1 MSFLLRLGCLLSLLS
16 LSWPARAERVD
27 FDAGPQASTPSLAVD
42 PARGLV
48 LTWQS
53 RQGRQSSL
61 NFALLSAEGRE
72 LRRGVIA
79 SGSDWFVNWADFP
92 SLSVLDNSDWVTY
105 WLQKSAPDTYA
116 YDLRVLRSS
125 NGGGRWGSALTPH
138 DDGTPTEHGFASM
151 LPLGG
156 SQVQLL
162 WLDGRHSRGAADAHA
177 EGHTDEGPMTL
188 RGATLDWRGRILDPV
203 ELDART
209 CSCCQ
214 TDVARMGDRALLVY
228 RDRSEDEI
236 RDIRLVERGSDG
248 VWSTPMLV
256 HEDLWKIAACPVNGP
271 AIAAN
276 GERALVAWPTQVG
289 TDMAVRYRVRIG
301 DGWLPVQT
309 LEQSPQTLGRVD
321 VAADADGG
329 FALSWVGA
337 GSKDGVA
344 LKLARLDADG
354 KPLQAAR
361 EIAALEPGRNTG
373 NPRMAWYR
381 NAHYLAWTESAGAGS
396 TRVVLERIER

>member
-1 MSFLLRLGCLLSLLS
+1 MLLPPRLGSLLT
-16 LSWPARAERVD
+16 LLLLAQPALAGRID
-27 FDAGPQASTPSLAVD
+27 FDAGTQASTPSLAVD

-53 RQGRQSSL
+53 RQGKQSSL

-92 SLSVLDNSDWVTY
+92 SLVVLDNNDWVTY

-151 LPLGG
+151 LPLGD
-156 SQVQLL
+156 SRVQLL
-162 WLDGRHSRGAADAHA
+162 WLDGRHAREAVDGHAAGHA
-177 EGHTDEGPMTL
+177 EEGPMTL
-188 RGATLDWRGRILDPV
+188 RGATIDWRGRVLDPV

-214 TDVARMGDRALLVY
+214 TDVARIGDRALLVY
-228 RDRSEDEI
+228 RDRSESEI
-236 RDIRLVERGSDG
+236 RDIYLIERGSDG
-248 VWSTPMLV
+248 AWSAPQRV
-256 HEDLWKIAACPVNGP
+256 HEDHWKIAACPVNGP
-271 AIAAN
+271 AIAAS
-276 GERALVAWPTQVG
+276 GARALVAWPTQASG
-289 TDMAVRYRVRIG
+289 DLAVRYRVRVG
-301 DGWLPVQT
+301 DDWLPMQT
-309 LEQSPQTLGRVD
+309 LEQSPQTVGRVD

-329 FALSWVGA
+329 FALSWLGGA
-337 GSKDGVA
+337 SRGGSA

-354 KPLQAAR
+354 KLLQTL
-361 EIAALEPGRNTG
+361 EVVALEAGRSTG
-373 NPRMAWYR
+373 NPRLAWYR
-381 NAHYLAWTESAGAGS
+381 DVHYLTWTESGGPGN
-396 TRVVLERIER
+396 TRIALERIDR